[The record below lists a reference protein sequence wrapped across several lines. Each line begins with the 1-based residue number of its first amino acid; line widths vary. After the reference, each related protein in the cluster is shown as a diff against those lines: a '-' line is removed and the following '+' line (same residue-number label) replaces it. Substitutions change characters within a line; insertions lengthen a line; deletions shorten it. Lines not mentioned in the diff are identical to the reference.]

1 MSTKNTDVPAQ
12 FEHSFTNLLGHAPTT
27 EAGTTLRQWVNHQG
41 IENFLDLLS
50 WDEDEIKT
58 IHTQQIFSLDD
69 KGQGEHLRTNHVKQ
83 ICGLITYVKHVYR
96 VYMDEDIR
104 PDPFFLLSPEEWSKQ
119 TSTMMRTFLVQNLP
133 TPIGPE
139 PVTSRPIPSSKP
151 AAYSPAALELM
162 SFKKG
167 IKREITA
174 YPSLKDERYF
184 DGFKRSLFIVAK
196 THECSDVLDP
206 TYTPGSEPEEQELF
220 EAKQT
225 FMFSVFNTNLQTDM
239 GKTIVRRHLA
249 STDAQAVWKELSEHM
264 MTSSKGASEKRRLT
278 QYVTNTVLDDNF
290 KGTTEQFVL
299 HFNEQFRQLEEI
311 SEDDERLP
319 SSVKLTLLQ
328 TAVRSINDL
337 RIVETL
343 DEFQSTTHGHGS
355 STSLS
360 FDTYYDLL
368 INACVRYDKTK
379 KANIGKRR
387 NVYATNMDDTYVD
400 LPTACIDD
408 VPDSPYGGI
417 DLPPDEFYQVHALSS
432 RHPPPQ
438 RPGQPTR
445 PPFRPPSQNSG
456 PTNPIR
462 RYDGPIFLPPQIYR
476 LLSEDALKALKAYNT
491 EAISRFHKRKVHN
504 TEIVEEPQDDP
515 PGPPVSENDLP
526 DLPESDLNIP
536 DDPILDF
543 VNSQCHS
550 SEDLDQALQAYQAF
564 QIPSPQ
570 DSTMTPERTINHHFT
585 YHIAQASQAKHGSLV
600 DRGANGGL
608 AGSDVR
614 ILSRSSRK
622 CTVTGL
628 DSHELQGLDVVQCAA
643 LVETNHGI
651 VNLIMNEYACYGKG
665 HTIHSSGQIEWFKNS
680 VDDRS
685 VQVGGKQRICTTDGY
700 TMPLTC
706 KVGLMYLSIIGKPT
720 DQDLERYPAVHL
732 TGPHEWDPSVLDY
745 THPSGDG
752 EPPWS
757 NLRAYHISNW
767 HSEPYHQNQNP
778 AEWRYR
784 TIKSWTN
791 TVMNRSGAPA
801 NCWLLCLIY
810 VCYLLNHIAC
820 TALDGKIPLLA
831 LTGITPDIS
840 IILLYTFYQP
850 VFYAT
855 YDQHFPSE
863 SEERAGYWV
872 GFGEHCGVAM
882 THKILDQDTQKII
895 YRSAVRP
902 KKSSTPNH
910 RLAPHGGEVS
920 TSSDPSEDKNSSGSP
935 TGAPE
940 GSSPEQKAPTVF
952 IRSRDEENPSGSK
965 PMPTFDPSDLIGRTF
980 LLPPEENGERHRAK
994 VTRKVVEII
1003 DQEDGKRVE
1012 NINFIL
1018 DIGNGKVEELIS
1030 YNQLLEHLENAQDH
1044 DMGMDQELF
1053 KFRAIIGHQGPL
1065 LASDPDWKGS
1075 KYNVQVEWETG
1086 EITFEPLSIIAAD
1099 DPVTCAAYAKEK
1111 DLLALEGWRRFRSL
1125 AKKDK
1130 VLARAI
1136 KQSKIRQV
1144 RRSQT
1149 YMFGYLIPRNYMEA
1163 MQFDSENKNSKWY
1176 DAIKLEMESMAEYKV
1191 FKKWD
1196 KAILDK
1202 HKKVKNPP
1210 KGYHRIKV
1218 HLVFAV
1224 KFDGR
1229 HKARLVA
1236 DGHLTPEPIENI
1248 YSGVVSLRNLRLVI
1262 FLGKLNNLELW
1273 GADIGNA
1280 YLEAFTDEKLYIV
1293 AGPEFQELEG
1303 YILIFLKALYG
1314 LKSSGK
1320 RWAEVIHGI
1329 LRDMKF
1335 LPSKADPCIWL
1346 RKAPNLRCYE
1356 YIAVYV
1362 DDLCIAAESPSAI
1375 IQIFKSKYH
1384 LKVKGDG
1391 KLTYHLGADY
1401 FEDPDGTFV
1410 SQPKKYIDK
1419 LADTYKRLFN
1429 EDPPKG
1435 YKTPLD
1441 KNDHPELDTSE
1452 ILEGDMAAKYLTM
1465 VGQLQW
1471 LVTLGRF
1478 DIHAQVATMSRFR
1491 AAPRQGHMDRLKR
1504 IYSYAIRT
1512 KDYAIRFRTEKPDY
1526 SFLPDQDF
1534 DWTYS
1539 VYGDVHEILPDDMP
1553 EPLGESVTTT
1563 TTMDANLNHCL
1574 ATGKSL
1580 TGCLHFVNKTPVD
1593 WYSKKQATVE
1603 TATYGSEFVA
1613 AKTATEQIMDI
1624 RQTLRYLG
1632 APITTKSFL
1641 FGDNRSVVTS
1651 ATLPHSTLTK
1661 RHNILAFHR
1670 VREAIA
1676 AKLMAFYWIQSAYNL
1691 SDMLSKHWD
1700 HPSVYP
1706 MVLKLLITRGNITL
1720 IPREATQEKEKEIL
1734 NPQKEKLKIKEKQN

>member
-1 MSTKNTDVPAQ
+1 M
-12 FEHSFTNLLGHAPTT
+12 
-27 EAGTTLRQWVNHQG
+27 
-41 IENFLDLLS
+41 
-50 WDEDEIKT
+50 
-58 IHTQQIFSLDD
+58 
-69 KGQGEHLRTNHVKQ
+69 
-83 ICGLITYVKHVYR
+83 
-96 VYMDEDIR
+96 
-104 PDPFFLLSPEEWSKQ
+104 
-119 TSTMMRTFLVQNLP
+119 
-133 TPIGPE
+133 
-139 PVTSRPIPSSKP
+139 
-151 AAYSPAALELM
+151 
-162 SFKKG
+162 
-167 IKREITA
+167 
-174 YPSLKDERYF
+174 
-184 DGFKRSLFIVAK
+184 
-196 THECSDVLDP
+196 
-206 TYTPGSEPEEQELF
+206 
-220 EAKQT
+220 
-225 FMFSVFNTNLQTDM
+225 
-239 GKTIVRRHLA
+239 
-249 STDAQAVWKELSEHM
+249 
-264 MTSSKGASEKRRLT
+264 
-278 QYVTNTVLDDNF
+278 
-290 KGTTEQFVL
+290 
-299 HFNEQFRQLEEI
+299 
-311 SEDDERLP
+311 
-319 SSVKLTLLQ
+319 
-328 TAVRSINDL
+328 
-337 RIVETL
+337 
-343 DEFQSTTHGHGS
+343 
-355 STSLS
+355 
-360 FDTYYDLL
+360 
-368 INACVRYDKTK
+368 
-379 KANIGKRR
+379 
-387 NVYATNMDDTYVD
+387 
-400 LPTACIDD
+400 
-408 VPDSPYGGI
+408 
-417 DLPPDEFYQVHALSS
+417 
-432 RHPPPQ
+432 
-438 RPGQPTR
+438 
-445 PPFRPPSQNSG
+445 
-456 PTNPIR
+456 
-462 RYDGPIFLPPQIYR
+462 
-476 LLSEDALKALKAYNT
+476 
-491 EAISRFHKRKVHN
+491 
-504 TEIVEEPQDDP
+504 
-515 PGPPVSENDLP
+515 
-526 DLPESDLNIP
+526 
-536 DDPILDF
+536 
-543 VNSQCHS
+543 
-550 SEDLDQALQAYQAF
+550 
-564 QIPSPQ
+564 
-570 DSTMTPERTINHHFT
+570 
-585 YHIAQASQAKHGSLV
+585 
-600 DRGANGGL
+600 
-608 AGSDVR
+608 
-614 ILSRSSRK
+614 
-622 CTVTGL
+622 
-628 DSHELQGLDVVQCAA
+628 
-643 LVETNHGI
+643 
-651 VNLIMNEYACYGKG
+651 
-665 HTIHSSGQIEWFKNS
+665 
-680 VDDRS
+680 
-685 VQVGGKQRICTTDGY
+685 
-700 TMPLTC
+700 
-706 KVGLMYLSIIGKPT
+706 
-720 DQDLERYPAVHL
+720 
-732 TGPHEWDPSVLDY
+732 
-745 THPSGDG
+745 
-752 EPPWS
+752 
-757 NLRAYHISNW
+757 
-767 HSEPYHQNQNP
+767 
-778 AEWRYR
+778 
-784 TIKSWTN
+784 
-791 TVMNRSGAPA
+791 
-801 NCWLLCLIY
+801 
-810 VCYLLNHIAC
+810 CYLLNHIAC

-840 IILLYTFYQP
+840 IILLFTFYQP

-872 GFGEHCGVAM
+872 GFGEHCGDAM

-920 TSSDPSEDKNSSGSP
+920 TSSDPSDPSEDKNSSGSP

-1018 DIGNGKVEELIS
+1018 DFGNGKVEELIS

-1580 TGCLHFVNKTPVD
+1580 TRCLHFVNKTPVD

-1651 ATLPHSTLTK
+1651 ATPPYSTLTK